1 MMEENSKGTTDNYET
16 FVHRRKILGRYMALL
31 MSLNFFWDCGFI
43 GAIQNARQYF
53 QTIIKLLRGEHQQHT
68 VSYCSDADK
77 VFGPDA

>member
-1 MMEENSKGTTDNYET
+1 MKNSKMMEETSKTTPDNYVT

-53 QTIIKLLRGEHQQHT
+53 QTIIKLLRKEHQQLT
-68 VSYCSDADK
+68 VSYY
-77 VFGPDA
+77 PD